1 MNGPEVADPAWR
13 LYGVPP
19 PQLLEAPSS
28 WLCRIAL
35 HQGEPLG
42 ALLQALGLS
51 PQRCLDVQFC
61 AEAERL
67 APHLGGIP
75 ERMTLSVL
83 ILRRA
88 LQLGPAGHE
97 LLHTGEGAG
106 PSAFR
111 YCPECFGC
119 QREPHVPVH
128 WRLAPWVYCPVHE
141 CLLSESCRHC
151 GSPSS
156 LPVDLF
162 NVSRQGAH
170 VAALSRCG
178 HCGLAMTDP
187 VPALKLAR
195 HSGALKATAW
205 CRIDNGR
212 ALVAALQRGYIDC
225 AGQLRALDCFS
236 LKELIRRRLLP
247 GSWPLF
253 RWHIE
258 RTASNAAA
266 AREWIAAESEGRL
279 LAHAEATQHSV
290 AARRRSKSAVR
301 AQSSVRA
308 SRRGA
313 RAKCRRA
320 K

>member
-1 MNGPEVADPAWR
+1 MSGPEVADPAWR

-51 PQRCLDVQFC
+51 SERCLDVQFC

-67 APHLGGIP
+67 SPHLGGIP
-75 ERMTLSVL
+75 ERMALSVL

-106 PSAFR
+106 ASGFR

-128 WRLAPWVYCPVHE
+128 WRLAPWIYCHVHQ
-141 CLLSESCRHC
+141 CLLSEVCRHC

-156 LPVDLF
+156 LPVDLVK
-162 NVSRQGAH
+162 VSRQGAQ

-178 HCGLAMTDP
+178 RCGMELTDP
-187 VPALKLAR
+187 VSALKLAR
-195 HSGALKATAW
+195 HSDIVRESDWRK
-205 CRIDNGR
+205 IDNGR
-212 ALVAALQRGYIDC
+212 AVVAALQRGYFEC
-225 AGQLRALDCFS
+225 AGRTRALDTVS
-236 LKELIRRRLLP
+236 LRELIRQRFLP
-247 GSWPLF
+247 GSWPSF
-253 RWHIE
+253 RRHVE
-258 RTASNAAA
+258 RTVSKVGPALG
-266 AREWIAAESEGRL
+266 WIAAESEGRL
-279 LAHAEATQHSV
+279 LAHAEASQHSV
-290 AARRRSKSAVR
+290 AACRRSKSAVR
-301 AQSSVRA
+301 VQSSVRA
-308 SRRGA
+308 ARRGA